1 MDRNLKRKR
10 RAQVSKSRKLG
21 KVLLASLAGQLLLG
35 TPIHASTLDQLNAQ
49 EQKKTEEI
57 QALQGD
63 ISTMLMSINERKS
76 ELDSLNLEVA
86 EIETQQEKTLEEI
99 DKQKEVIAARKNQ
112 LKERLVALQTSPS
125 SDNRILMLLKSD
137 NFSDFLAKFILIGQ
151 LQAADNER
159 IELAIEEEKKMIAL
173 ENRLAQEVADGKAK
187 AELARIETDSLHT
200 ELEELQTVLSNN
212 ELVLQEILTDKT
224 TEENRLAEVARQEK
238 EAAEKAEADRIAAEE
253 AAKQA
258 AKQAEIHAQEEAER
272 AVLAAQAEAEER
284 ARAEEAAAKE
294 SVNKTPVQTTNPT
307 EKEDTI
313 VETPTP
319 STDGKTLT
327 VVATAYSRNEP
338 NLTNFT
344 RTGIDLRVNPMV
356 IAVDPSVIPL
366 GSIVEVPGYGIA
378 IAGDTGSAIIGNK
391 IDLHMEDL
399 QACYDFGRQTLT
411 IKILN

>member
-21 KVLLASLAGQLLLG
+21 KVLLASLAGQLLIA
-35 TPIHASTLDQLNAQ
+35 TPIHASTLEQLNAQ

-76 ELDSLNLEVA
+76 ELDSLTLEVA

-258 AKQAEIHAQEEAER
+258 EIHAQEEAER
-272 AVLAAQAEAEER
+272 AVLAAQAKAEER

-338 NLTNFT
+338 YLTNFT

-399 QACYDFGRQTLT
+399 QACYDFSRQTLT

>member
-57 QALQGD
+57 QALQSD

-76 ELDSLNLEVA
+76 ELDSLTLEVA

-159 IELAIEEEKKMIAL
+159 IELAIEEEKKMFAL

-187 AELARIETDSLHT
+187 AELARIETDSLHI

-258 AKQAEIHAQEEAER
+258 EIHAQEEAER
-272 AVLAAQAEAEER
+272 AVLAAQ
-284 ARAEEAAAKE
+284 AEEAAAKE

-307 EKEDTI
+307 KKEDTI
-313 VETPTP
+313 VETPTL

-411 IKILN
+411 IKVLN

>member
-258 AKQAEIHAQEEAER
+258 EIHAQEEAER
-272 AVLAAQAEAEER
+272 AVLAAQAE
-284 ARAEEAAAKE
+284 AKE

-338 NLTNFT
+338 YLTNFT

-411 IKILN
+411 IKVLN

>member
-187 AELARIETDSLHT
+187 AELARIETDSLHA
-200 ELEELQTVLSNN
+200 ELGELQTVLSNN

-258 AKQAEIHAQEEAER
+258 EIHAQEER

>member
-76 ELDSLNLEVA
+76 ELDSLTLEVA

-258 AKQAEIHAQEEAER
+258 EIHAQEEER

>member
-76 ELDSLNLEVA
+76 ELDSLTLEVA

-258 AKQAEIHAQEEAER
+258 EIHAQEEER

-313 VETPTP
+313 VENPTP

>member
-21 KVLLASLAGQLLLG
+21 KVLLASLAGQLLLA

-76 ELDSLNLEVA
+76 ELDSLTLEVA
-86 EIETQQEKTLEEI
+86 EIESQQEKTLEEI

-258 AKQAEIHAQEEAER
+258 EIHAQEEA
-272 AVLAAQAEAEER
+272 ER

>member
-258 AKQAEIHAQEEAER
+258 EIHAQEEAER

-313 VETPTP
+313 AETPTP

-327 VVATAYSRNEP
+327 VVTTAYSRNEP

>member
-76 ELDSLNLEVA
+76 ELDSLTLEVA

-253 AAKQA
+253 A
-258 AKQAEIHAQEEAER
+258 EIHAQEEAER

-338 NLTNFT
+338 YLTNFT

>member
-21 KVLLASLAGQLLLG
+21 KVLLASLAGQLLIA

-76 ELDSLNLEVA
+76 ELDSLTLEVA

-258 AKQAEIHAQEEAER
+258 EIHAQEEA
-272 AVLAAQAEAEER
+272 ER

-313 VETPTP
+313 AETPTP

-338 NLTNFT
+338 YLTNFT